1 MVLAFGHSLS
11 YCLVPLYSPWLSLP
25 EIIMFSFLWLPP
37 CYTVRSTLY
46 ILHGLLMSS
55 HFGETTNIPL
65 GHTCVLRSLLHS
77 HGILSPLGLHTRN
90 ILSTFFFSSHIL
102 FLNLNLYVMSYYF
115 AMCVCGNCHW
125 NHPT

>member
-1 MVLAFGHSLS
+1 MVLAFGHSFS
-11 YCLVPLYSPWLSLP
+11 YCLVPLLSPWLSLSK
-25 EIIMFSFLWLPP
+25 IILFSFSWLPP

-46 ILHGLLMSS
+46 ILHDLLMSL

-65 GHTCVLRSLLHS
+65 GHTCVLCSLLYS
-77 HGILSPLGLHTRN
+77 HGILSPLRLHTRN

-115 AMCVCGNCHW
+115 VMCVCVW
-125 NHPT
+125 